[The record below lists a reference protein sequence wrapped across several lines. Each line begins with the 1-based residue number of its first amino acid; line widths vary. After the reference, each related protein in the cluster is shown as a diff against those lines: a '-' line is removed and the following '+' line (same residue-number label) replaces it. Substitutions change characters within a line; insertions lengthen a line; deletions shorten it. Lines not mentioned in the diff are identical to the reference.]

1 MIQNSQM
8 HQVVMN
14 SLAVSALV
22 SFGFGPSP
30 ITSQVWGGT
39 DGCSLP
45 SDLLGVLGLF
55 GLV

>member
-30 ITSQVWGGT
+30 ITAQVWGGT

-45 SDLLGVLGLF
+45 SDLLGVWGLF